1 MNIKDFFG
9 NWIVKNL
16 LLAVVFVAV
25 LVTAVSLLLG
35 AVTQHGKE
43 IAVPDFTNMSSQE
56 AQAVASS
63 AGLKVV
69 VTDSVYVKRMKPGAV
84 YMQNPDAGSSVKK
97 GRKIRLTTNTIA
109 PKEVYMPSLVG
120 VSLRQAKAELLRN
133 GLTLGRL
140 IYVRDI
146 ATNNVL
152 RQQRYGFDIAA
163 GAPVSSGTR
172 IDLVLGLGSDDMTYV
187 PDLSGKSY
195 LQAVDLLQE
204 NSLNVG
210 RLRFGSGVR
219 DYADSVAA
227 VVRTQN
233 PAPGTAR
240 KGSEVSLNLQI
251 GE

>member
-1 MNIKDFFG
+1 MNIKEFFG
-9 NWIVKNL
+9 NWIVRNL
-16 LLAVVFVAV
+16 LLAVAFVLV
-25 LVTAVSLLLG
+25 LVTAVSLLLN

-43 IAVPDFTNMSSQE
+43 IAVPDFTNMTAAE

-63 AGLKVV
+63 AGLKAV

-84 YMQNPDAGSSVKK
+84 YMQNPKAGSNVKK
-97 GRKIRLTTNTIA
+97 GRKIRLTANTVS

-172 IDLVLGLGSDDMTYV
+172 IDLVLGLGKDDMTYV
-187 PDLSGKSY
+187 PDLSGKQY
-195 LQAVDLLQE
+195 LQAVDILQE

-210 RLRFGSGVR
+210 RLRFEAGIR

-227 VVRTQN
+227 VVHSQN
-233 PAPGTAR
+233 PASGTVR
-240 KGSEVSLNLQI
+240 KGSEVSLYFKSK
-251 GE
+251 

>member
-1 MNIKDFFG
+1 MNTKEFFG
-9 NWIVKNL
+9 NWIVRNL
-16 LLAVVFVAV
+16 LLAVAFVLV
-25 LVTAVSLLLG
+25 LVTAVSLLLS
-35 AVTQHGKE
+35 AVTQHGRE
-43 IAVPDFTNMSSQE
+43 IAVPDFTNMTAAE
-56 AQAVASS
+56 AQAAASS
-63 AGLKVV
+63 AGLKAV

-84 YMQNPDAGSSVKK
+84 YMQNPKAGSNVKK
-97 GRKIRLTTNTIA
+97 GRKIRLTTNTIV

-140 IYVRDI
+140 IYVHDI

-172 IDLVLGLGSDDMTYV
+172 IDLVLGLGKDDMTTV
-187 PDLSGKSY
+187 PDLSGKPY
-195 LQAVDLLQE
+195 LQAVDILQE

-210 RLRFGSGVR
+210 RLRFEAGIR

-227 VVRTQN
+227 VVYSQN
-233 PAPGTAR
+233 PASGTVR
-240 KGSEVSLNLQI
+240 KGSEVSLRFKSK
-251 GE
+251 